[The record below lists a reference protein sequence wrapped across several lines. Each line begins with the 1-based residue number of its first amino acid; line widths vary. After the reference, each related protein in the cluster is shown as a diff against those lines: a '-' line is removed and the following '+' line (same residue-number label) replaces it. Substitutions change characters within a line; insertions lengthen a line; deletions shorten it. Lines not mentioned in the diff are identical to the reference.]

1 MTTSC
6 NNFFRDQYNIAAR
19 FSFHWVCAKR
29 LCATLLSIFK
39 SRSIHKSMFFV
50 CAFRPKIYIFNFR
63 VQPLK
68 LTYYIKLL
76 ASLSLLDYSFLFLW
90 LLWFRCLFSSSLK
103 VDSSPE
109 FISKFLFLQNSI
121 KTEKIY
127 RQKKTKI
134 WCMFLSIYF
143 FLISSLCF
151 CSDSNL
157 YMWPCSAA

>member
-6 NNFFRDQYNIAAR
+6 NNFFRDQYIAAR

-127 RQKKTKI
+127 RQKNKNMVYVPFNLLFFNKLLVLL
-134 WCMFLSIYF
+134 FRLESIYVT
-143 FLISSLCF
+143 L
-151 CSDSNL
+151 
-157 YMWPCSAA
+157 